1 MYVWLF
7 GFPYFPLFPSYCP
20 IALLLICKCH
30 HSTLYLIDSA
40 NSLHHPPHRILGE
53 SPIHPST
60 EAIHQDQQ
68 SPRRSPC
75 VHTRCYCT
83 PSGPSLLYA
92 HNYSNCVAGPTFS
105 RHHHRPETASSQ
117 PKCLDCS
124 LNCLQC
130 RRAAKGGPRM

>member
-1 MYVWLF
+1 MSGYSVSLTSLH
-7 GFPYFPLFPSYCP
+7 FPP
-20 IALLLICKCH
+20 IALSRCSSYVNVTTQHCTS
-30 HSTLYLIDSA
+30 STVRIPCIIHLTEYSV
-40 NSLHHPPHRILGE
+40 SHPF
-53 SPIHPST
+53 IHPLKRYT
-60 EAIHQDQQ
+60 RTNRLPEEVPAY
-68 SPRRSPC
+68 
-75 VHTRCYCT
+75 TRCYCT

-105 RHHHRPETASSQ
+105 RHHHGPETASSQ